1 MKIDLKGRRVLALGG
16 KGAVGAAILAALADN
31 GAVVDER
38 SFGPAPGL
46 DCASPEAATAAA
58 EAYVRETGRPDLLV
72 LVSDTAGFGDGATE
86 TGEER
91 DWFLHATRAFAPFV
105 GRVINVVS
113 VAGLVPVRD
122 AIGHSAHHA
131 ALVSLTRGLAME
143 LGPDV
148 LVNALAVGAVGE
160 DGSRLVSH
168 SPLKRSATAAEV
180 GVAALFLADP
190 RNTYTTGHVMA
201 VDGGWSIGYA
211 RDF

>member
-1 MKIDLKGRRVLALGG
+1 MKIDLQGRRVLALG
-16 KGAVGAAILAALADN
+16 KESQIGAAIVAALAEN
-31 GAVVDER
+31 GAVVDQR
-38 SFGPAPGL
+38 PFGPAPGL

-58 EAYVRETGRPDLLV
+58 EAYVEDAGKPDLLV
-72 LVSDTAGFGDGATE
+72 LVSDTAGFRDGANE
-86 TGEER
+86 TAGER
-91 DWFLHATRAFAPFV
+91 DWFMHATRAFAPFV
-105 GRVINVVS
+105 GRVVNVVS
-113 VAGLVPVRD
+113 AAGLVPVRD

-131 ALVSLTRGLAME
+131 ALASLTRGLAME

-148 LVNALAVGAVGE
+148 LVNALAVGALGE

-168 SPLKRSATAAEV
+168 SPLKRPATAAEV